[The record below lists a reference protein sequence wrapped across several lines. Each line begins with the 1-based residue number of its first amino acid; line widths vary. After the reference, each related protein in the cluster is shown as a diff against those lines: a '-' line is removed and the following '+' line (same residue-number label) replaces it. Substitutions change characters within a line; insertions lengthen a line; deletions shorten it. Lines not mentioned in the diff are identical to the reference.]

1 MTSISC
7 GPGHRALPAKT
18 LRSARGVPIALA
30 DHATVGL
37 EARIGS
43 LKLGAVAF
51 GSRGRGLGEID
62 PDPAAGNSFRFG
74 RARVQG
80 LELQVG
86 GGEIGKETSW
96 LASYTVSRSD
106 RDFGQGWNRWALDR
120 THQLRLFG
128 RTAVS
133 ASLSLAAEI
142 ACPAPSVRE
151 QVDFRLRLAAL
162 ITELRA
168 EFAHR
173 PVLLAL
179 LDQWS
184 RDGAHLD
191 RLPGKPFSAHVL
203 RVAARRILRR
213 SPDLRLRKPAR
224 NKR

>member
-1 MTSISC
+1 MKNRLAQRTRELLDQVANSQATMAQLRAHA
-7 GPGHRALPAKT
+7 HRRLERARHSLPADALNQLAADDLVQQALTETFIGT
-18 LRSARGVPIALA
+18 LARNRGRHPRRQHLANLPDFRDFLGNAINSLVSNQRVALA
-30 DHATVGL
+30 
-37 EARIGS
+37 ARI
-43 LKLGAVAF
+43 
-51 GSRGRGLGEID
+51 R
-62 PDPAAGNSFRFG
+62 
-74 RARVQG
+74 
-80 LELQVG
+80 
-86 GGEIGKETSW
+86 
-96 LASYTVSRSD
+96 
-106 RDFGQGWNRWALDR
+106 R
-120 THQLRLFG
+120 TE
-128 RTAVS
+128 
-133 ASLSLAAEI
+133 LSLAAEL
-142 ACPAPSVRE
+142 ACPAPSVQA
-151 QVDFRLRLAAL
+151 QVDFSLRLAAL